1 MNILKLMM
9 ALSVLII
16 SNHANAGFFDEV
28 NKALG
33 AVNQVLNTVNTTTGN
48 HDASGNVMTG
58 NVMTMSSSAIAS
70 PTESQLAS
78 IANNLTIH
86 TGDIKLDN
94 AILGAKH
101 NISQVLLVAS
111 CQVQGYDLAAG
122 DALSPNHGVNHSIIP
137 FMVGEP
143 KDQCLTVNNVGGW
156 RLDGENTLK
165 FSAVFSSN
173 ATGKPETRH
182 FTMKNEYGKW
192 LLVSIS
198 RIKS

>member
-9 ALSVLII
+9 ASSVLII
-16 SNHANAGFFDEV
+16 SSHANAGFFDEV

-48 HDASGNVMTG
+48 HNTSGNVMTG

>member
-9 ALSVLII
+9 ASSVLII

-198 RIKS
+198 LTKS

>member
-9 ALSVLII
+9 ASSVLII

-48 HDASGNVMTG
+48 HDTSGNVMTG
-58 NVMTMSSSAIAS
+58 NVMTVSSSAIAS

-198 RIKS
+198 LTKS

>member
-1 MNILKLMM
+1 MNILKLTIL
-9 ALSVLII
+9 LSILIVT
-16 SNHANAGFFDEV
+16 NYANAGFFDEV

-33 AVNQVLNTVNTTTGN
+33 TVNQVLNTVNTATGN
-48 HDASGNVMTG
+48 NGTSGDVVTS
-58 NVMTMSSSAIAS
+58 TSSSSAIAS
-70 PTESQLAS
+70 PTDSQLAN
-78 IANNLTIH
+78 IASSLSVK
-86 TGDIKLDN
+86 TGDVKLDN
-94 AILGAKH
+94 AISGAKQ

-111 CQVQGYDLAAG
+111 CQIKGYDLAAG
-122 DALSPNHGVNHSIIP
+122 DALSPSHSSNHSIIP

-143 KDQCLTVNNVGGW
+143 KDKCLTVNNVGGW
-156 RLDGENTLK
+156 RLDEEDTLK

-198 RIKS
+198 H

>member
-16 SNHANAGFFDEV
+16 SSHVNAGFFDEV

>member
-9 ALSVLII
+9 ASSVLII

-86 TGDIKLDN
+86 TGDTKLDN

-173 ATGKPETRH
+173 TTGKPETRH

-198 RIKS
+198 LTKS

>member
-48 HDASGNVMTG
+48 HDASG

-198 RIKS
+198 RTKS

>member
-16 SNHANAGFFDEV
+16 SSHVNAGFFDEV

-156 RLDGENTLK
+156 HLDGENTLK

>member
-9 ALSVLII
+9 ASSVLII

-48 HDASGNVMTG
+48 HDTSGNVMTG

-173 ATGKPETRH
+173 TTGKPETRH

>member
-9 ALSVLII
+9 ASSVLII

-48 HDASGNVMTG
+48 HNTSGNVMTG
-58 NVMTMSSSAIAS
+58 NVMTVSSSAIAS

-86 TGDIKLDN
+86 TGDTKLDN

-173 ATGKPETRH
+173 TTGKPETRH
-182 FTMKNEYGKW
+182 FIMKNEYGKW

-198 RIKS
+198 LTKS

>member
-9 ALSVLII
+9 ASSVLII

>member
-9 ALSVLII
+9 ASSVLII

-48 HDASGNVMTG
+48 HNTSGNVMTG
-58 NVMTMSSSAIAS
+58 NVMTVSSSAIAS

>member
-9 ALSVLII
+9 ASSVLII

-58 NVMTMSSSAIAS
+58 NVMTVSSSAIAS

-198 RIKS
+198 RTKS

>member
-9 ALSVLII
+9 ASSVLII

-58 NVMTMSSSAIAS
+58 NVMTVSSSAIAS

-198 RIKS
+198 LTKS